1 MSYDHSEAVV
11 EKTRLTVLEG
21 LGFSKFSCDWRKM
34 TCPSMIRLANGER
47 VLPTFCFCSLEIE
60 LCIRGNRNIAK
71 GESVHAR
78 ITRIYIVRSSIGGIE
93 GLTV

>member
-1 MSYDHSEAVV
+1 MPKDD
-11 EKTRLTVLEG
+11 KTREEREG
-21 LGFSKFSCDWRKM
+21 CRH
-34 TCPSMIRLANGER
+34 
-47 VLPTFCFCSLEIE
+47 FCFCSLEIE

-78 ITRIYIVRSSIGGIE
+78 ITRTYIGRSSIGGIE